1 MKKKGEHMAT
11 LEGIQIKNFRAL
23 KDVTLGR
30 ILSNNK
36 QTELPR
42 LIAIIGAN
50 GTGKSTILDA
60 LSFLGDCLNEGVEAA
75 CDKKHRA
82 GFDKLRTLGVQ
93 EAMQFEIRYRREGKS
108 PINYTLHIDCDESG
122 HVYVAKEEL
131 KHKPSERKG
140 DRGQPLTFISLKKGK
155 GSVWAGGKKI
165 PKNRVSIKLADD
177 QELAIDSLG
186 AFKDYPEIQRFREFM
201 KGWYLSYFV
210 PELARH
216 TPVSGAQPH
225 LDRTGENLANYL
237 QYIYRKKKPEF
248 ERMLIRLGK
257 KIPGLEGIKYDTS
270 LQGDLFLM
278 FYAKGFGE
286 KPFFQRAMS
295 DGTLK
300 LLAYFLLM
308 EDPHPAP
315 LIGIEEPENGLHHH
329 LLSALASELKTYA
342 TRNNGPQVLLITH
355 SPNLVDALTPA
366 EVWILDKG
374 QDGFSTLT
382 RAADILGVQALYD
395 EDIPMGSLWYSN
407 HLNVNTP

>member
-1 MKKKGEHMAT
+1 MAT

-82 GFDKLRTLGVQ
+82 GFDKLRTLGTD
-93 EAMQFEIRYRREGKS
+93 EPMQFEIRYRSEGEA
-108 PINYTLHIDCDESG
+108 PINYTLHIDCDDSG

-131 KHKPSERKG
+131 KHKPIERRGEK
-140 DRGQPLTFISLKKGK
+140 GQPLTFISLKRGK
-155 GSVWAGGKKI
+155 GSAWAGGEKI
-165 PKNRVSIKLADD
+165 PTNRAPIELTND
-177 QELAIDSLG
+177 QELAIDSIG

-237 QYIYRKKKPEF
+237 QYIQRERKTEF
-248 ERMLIRLGK
+248 DNMLIRLGK
-257 KIPGLEGIKYDTS
+257 RIPGLVRIDHDKS
-270 LQGDLFLM
+270 QQGDLFLM
-278 FYAKGFGE
+278 FYAKGFE
-286 KPFFQRAMS
+286 DKPFFQRAMS

-308 EDPHPAP
+308 EDPAPAP
-315 LIGIEEPENGLHHH
+315 LVGIEEPENGLHHH
-329 LLSALASELKTYA
+329 LLSALATALKDYA
-342 TRNNGPQVLLITH
+342 LQKNGPQVLLTTH
-355 SPNLVDALTPA
+355 SPNLVDALTPS

-374 QDGFSTLT
+374 KDGFSCLT
-382 RAADILGVQALYD
+382 RAADVLGVQALYD

-407 HLNVNTP
+407 HLSVNTL